1 MVETQ
6 TNIYIYIYV
15 CHGISLHFG
24 MLIFVYIYIPIQFGG
39 FNPSDKHE
47 FVSWDDEIPNG
58 KIKARFQTTNQ

>member
-1 MVETQ
+1 MSW
-6 TNIYIYIYV
+6 YISTFWNAYI
-15 CHGISLHFG
+15 CI
-24 MLIFVYIYIPIQFGG
+24 YIYIPIQFGG